1 VIRPARVRVAG
12 PLARYAPG
20 FRKELDRQG
29 YRSGSAG
36 EQLLLMAH
44 VSRWLASHDL
54 DAGELT
60 AVRVEQFLHARRA
73 ERYAHL
79 RSARALSP
87 LLEHLR
93 GLGVVPT
100 PAPAAAATPIEAV
113 LERYSVYLFEERGL
127 SASSVRNYVG
137 VARLFL
143 ADRVT
148 ATGALELEGLTTAAV
163 SEFVLGE
170 CRGCS
175 VGSAKCMV
183 TRLRSLLR
191 FLHVEGLTERALAA
205 AVPAVA
211 SWRLASLPKAI
222 NARSVAR
229 LRESCDRRTRV
240 GRRDFAILTLLSRLG
255 LRAGEVAAM
264 QLADIDWRRGE
275 LAIRGK
281 GNREE
286 RLPLPADV
294 GEAVVGWLRRGR
306 PRCVCPYVF
315 TRLRA
320 PQRGLSSGAVSAVV
334 RHACDRAGLPRVGA
348 HRLRHTAATELL
360 QAGGSLTDV
369 GQVLRHRSIDSTS
382 IYAKVDRHA
391 LATLVKPWPGVTA

>member
-1 VIRPARVRVAG
+1 
-12 PLARYAPG
+12 
-20 FRKELDRQG
+20 
-29 YRSGSAG
+29 
-36 EQLLLMAH
+36 
-44 VSRWLASHDL
+44 
-54 DAGELT
+54 
-60 AVRVEQFLHARRA
+60 VEQFLRTRRA
-73 ERYAHL
+73 EGYAHL

-87 LLEHLR
+87 LLAHLR

-100 PAPAAAATPIEAV
+100 PAAAVLSTPIEAV

-127 SASSVRNYVG
+127 SSSSVRNYVG

-143 ADRVT
+143 SDRE
-148 ATGALELEGLTTAAV
+148 AAAGALELEGLTTAAV

-170 CRGCS
+170 CRRCS

-191 FLHVEGLTERALAA
+191 FLYVEGLTERALAA

-222 NARSVAR
+222 DARAVAR
-229 LRESCDRRTRV
+229 LLGSCDRRTSV
-240 GRRDFAILTLLSRLG
+240 GRRDFAILTVLSRLG
-255 LRAGEVAAM
+255 LRAGEVAAAE
-264 QLADIDWRRGE
+264 LRDLDWRCGE
-275 LAIRGK
+275 LVVRGK
-281 GNREE
+281 GRREE

-306 PRCVCPYVF
+306 PRCACPYVF

-320 PQRGLSSGAVSAVV
+320 PHRGLSSGGVSMVV

-360 QAGGSLTDV
+360 RAGSSLRDV
-369 GQVLRHRSIDSTS
+369 GQVLRHRSPDSSS
-382 IYAKVDRHA
+382 IYAKVDRLA
-391 LATLVKPWPGVTA
+391 LSTLVQPWPGAAA